1 MRWPGSTG
9 SRNGSNAPRIAAA
22 TAPKLLESRGVCRH
36 ATPGCVLAAA
46 GLELPMKATIA
57 EPSQDY
63 STYALVRRLLID
75 EALGYW
81 PRYAIAFLLMGIAAA
96 ATALTAYL
104 LGTMTNEAYVKHNF
118 HGIVVIG
125 VIAIVIFAAKGF
137 ATYGSAVVLSW
148 IGNSIVAN
156 NQRRLFDKLLQQNI
170 GFFADRHSS
179 EFIAR
184 LTTGAASVGQVI
196 NLLITAF
203 GRDLM
208 SLIGLTIV
216 MVIQDPVMALIGFV
230 SAPPA
235 FYFLRK
241 LIRRVRNIARNQF
254 TGGTRIIE
262 TMQEALQGLR
272 MVKAFALEDEM
283 RRRLEK
289 SVAEVQHES
298 NKMARVSNRA
308 SPLMEM
314 LGGITV
320 ALATIYGGYRVIE
333 TGATPGEFVSF
344 LAAFLLAYEP
354 AKRLAR
360 LNIDLNN
367 NLVGVRVLY
376 EVIDSPSGEPND
388 DNLPPLKLT
397 KARIEFAD
405 VGFAY
410 RDDTPVLRA
419 MSFVAEPGKV
429 TALVGP
435 SGGGKSTVLNLLLR
449 FYDVGS
455 GRILIDGQTL
465 ASVSRRSLRHE
476 IAYVGQI
483 VHLFRGTIREN
494 IALGKLDATDAE
506 VIAAAK
512 AAHAHDFILSFPAGY
527 DTPVGEHG
535 LQLSGGQRQRVAIAR
550 ALIKDSPI
558 ILLDEATAS
567 LDSESEQHVQEA
579 LAELC
584 KGRTTLVIAH
594 RLSTIMHAD
603 CILVVEN
610 GAVVESGRH
619 GELLRKGGRYASFYR
634 LQLKEQSPPVAEPE
648 AVAAASG

>member
-1 MRWPGSTG
+1 
-9 SRNGSNAPRIAAA
+9 
-22 TAPKLLESRGVCRH
+22 
-36 ATPGCVLAAA
+36 
-46 GLELPMKATIA
+46 MKAVTA
-57 EPSQDY
+57 DPSDDY
-63 STYALVRRLLID
+63 KTVTLVRRLLLD
-75 EALGYW
+75 EALEHW
-81 PRYAIAFLLMGIAAA
+81 PQYVIAFVLMGIAAA

-104 LGTMTNEAYVKHNF
+104 LGSMTNEAYVSHNF

-125 VIAIVIFAAKGF
+125 LIAMVIFAAKGF
-137 ATYGSAVVLSW
+137 ATYGSAVLLSS
-148 IGNSIVAN
+148 IGNSIIAN
-156 NQRRLFDKLLQQNI
+156 NQRRLFDKLLHEDI

-184 LTTGAASVGQVI
+184 LTTGAAAVSQVI
-196 NLLITAF
+196 NLLITAI

-216 MVIQDPVMALIGFV
+216 MVIQDPIMALGGFIM
-230 SAPPA
+230 APPA
-235 FYFLRK
+235 FFFLRK
-241 LIRRVRNIARNQF
+241 LIRRVRGIARMQF

-262 TMQEALQGLR
+262 TMQEALQGMR

-283 RRRLEK
+283 RRRLDK

-298 NKMARVSNRA
+298 NKMARVANRA
-308 SPLMEM
+308 SPVMEM
-314 LGGITV
+314 LGGFTV

-344 LAAFLLAYEP
+344 MAAFLLAYEP

-367 NLVGVRVLY
+367 SLVGVRILY
-376 EVIDSPSGEPND
+376 EMIDSPPGEPND
-388 DNLPPLKLT
+388 DHLPPLQLT
-397 KARIEFAD
+397 TARIEFDD
-405 VGFAY
+405 VNFSY
-410 RDDTPVLRA
+410 RGDTPVLRG
-419 MSFVAEPGKV
+419 MSFVAQPGKF

-455 GRILIDGQTL
+455 GRILVDGQDI
-465 ASVSRRSLRHE
+465 AAVSRGSLRQQ
-476 IAYVGQI
+476 IAHVGQI
-483 VHLFRGTIREN
+483 VNLFRGTIREN
-494 IALGKLDATDAE
+494 IALGKLDAGDAAI
-506 VIAAAK
+506 IAAAK
-512 AAHAHDFILSFPAGY
+512 AAHAHDFIMSFPAGY
-527 DTPVGEHG
+527 DTQVGEHG
-535 LQLSGGQRQRVAIAR
+535 MQLSGGQRQRIAIAR

-567 LDSESEQHVQEA
+567 LDSESERNVQDA
-579 LAELC
+579 IAELC

-610 GAVVESGRH
+610 GLVVESGRH
-619 GELLRKGGRYASFYR
+619 DELLRKGGRYASFYR
-634 LQLKEQSPPVAEPE
+634 LQLREQSSPPQDAIIQPVA
-648 AVAAASG
+648 AIASSA